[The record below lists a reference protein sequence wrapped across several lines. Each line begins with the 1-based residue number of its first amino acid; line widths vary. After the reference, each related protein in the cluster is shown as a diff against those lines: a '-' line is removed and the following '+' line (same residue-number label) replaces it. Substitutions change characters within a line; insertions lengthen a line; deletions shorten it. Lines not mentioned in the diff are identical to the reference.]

1 MNSPVNVSQSGVID
15 LGLSDHDLIYC
26 TRKTSLVKSHKH
38 NDIFEKKMKRY
49 SAKKFLE
56 IVFSNY
62 LTYTCVNDGYSDYIH
77 RFVGTINF
85 LAPGKKI
92 RVKAS
97 SKPCVSKNCVSNTK
111 TG

>member
-1 MNSPVNVSQSGVID
+1 MNSPDNVSQSGVID

-49 SAKKFLE
+49 S
-56 IVFSNY
+56 
-62 LTYTCVNDGYSDYIH
+62 CVNDGYSDYIY
-77 RFVGTINF
+77 RFVGAINV